1 MTRPDA
7 PWGQPHAMMHRRSK
21 AYHPGATADND
32 TPGRILI
39 VANRL
44 PVTLRSE
51 YGRVDVTASSGGL
64 ATGLTRI
71 QRRHRSRWI
80 GWTGMSDQP
89 RDTTRHEI
97 DSRLHSMRM
106 TAIHLSRAEVAGFYR
121 RYANGVLWP
130 VLHDLPP
137 TDHAH
142 TDWDTYQ
149 RVNER
154 FADAIAREMEPGDV
168 VWVHDYHLMLVPRLL
183 RARYPRARIGFFLH
197 TPFPTLESF
206 AALSHAGLLLDGLCG
221 ADSIGVHTAEYVD
234 NLRDALAELGGRHGR
249 TERSPRVFACPMSVD
264 VAALGALASDACVAA
279 DAARTR
285 GRGPLFVGVD
295 RLDYTKG
302 IPERLRAF
310 EQLLERDA
318 TLHGRARLVQI
329 AVPSREQVSGYASI
343 RQEVEAL
350 VSRINA
356 RWGTAEWQPV
366 DYRYRSIDVKTLVA
380 LYRAADVM
388 LVTPI
393 RDGLNLVAKEFVAC
407 RTDGDGVLVL
417 SERAGAAAELRTALL
432 VAPTDERALTD
443 AYSAALEMLPAER
456 RVRMRHL
463 RLTVARHDVY
473 RWAEQVLDS
482 LMSAGSLAP
491 QAHNA

>member
-1 MTRPDA
+1 
-7 PWGQPHAMMHRRSK
+7 MMPPLSK
-21 AYHPGATADND
+21 AHRLPATTDND
-32 TPGRILI
+32 GNGRILI

-44 PVTLRSE
+44 PVTLRSDR
-51 YGRVDVTASSGGL
+51 GRVDVSPSSGGL

-80 GWTGMSDQP
+80 GWTGMSDDP
-89 RDTTRHEI
+89 GPTVRHEI
-97 DSRLHSMRM
+97 DSRLCATGM

-130 VLHDLPP
+130 VLHEMPA
-137 TDHAH
+137 TEHGS
-142 TDWDTYQ
+142 TDWDAYR
-149 RVNER
+149 RVNQR
-154 FADAIAREMEPGDV
+154 FADAIVREIEPGDV
-168 VWVHDYHLMLVPRLL
+168 VWVHDYHLMLVPRLV
-183 RARYPRARIGFFLH
+183 RARCQDARIGFFLH

-206 AALSHAGLLLDGLCG
+206 AALPHADLLIDGLLG
-221 ADSIGVHTAEYVD
+221 ADSIGVHTPGYVD
-234 NLRDALAELGGRHGR
+234 NLREALRQLGGHRGR
-249 TERSPRVFACPMSVD
+249 SERDVRVFACPMSVD
-264 VAALGALASDACVAA
+264 VTALGMLASDAAVAA
-279 DAARTR
+279 DAARMR
-285 GRGPLFVGVD
+285 GDGPLLVGVD

-310 EQLLERDA
+310 GRLLEEDA
-318 TLHGRARLVQI
+318 TLRGRARLVQI
-329 AVPSREQVSGYASI
+329 AVPSRELVSGYASI
-343 RQEVEAL
+343 RQDVEAL
-350 VSRINA
+350 VARIN
-356 RWGTAEWQPV
+356 RQWGTAEWQPV
-366 DYRYRSIDVKTLVA
+366 DYRYRSICMTTLVT

-432 VAPTDERALTD
+432 VDPTDERALTD
-443 AYSAALEMLPAER
+443 AYSAALGMLPAER

-463 RLTVARHDVY
+463 RLTVARHDIY
-473 RWAEQVLDS
+473 RWAEHVLDP
-482 LMSAGSLAP
+482 LVTPDALAR